1 MALPPAFLDELRAR
15 TPMPALVGH
24 RVKLKRTGKSWS
36 GCCPFHHE
44 KSPSF
49 HVYDD
54 GYHCFGC
61 GAHGDAIGFVMQT
74 EGRSFP
80 EAVESL
86 AAAAG
91 MDVPKPSREAAEAEQ
106 KRLDL
111 HGVLEAAQAM
121 FVRALPGSP
130 AQHYLRL
137 RGLDEAT
144 IRRFGLGWAGEGRA
158 TLPAD
163 IPPATLVEA
172 GLMRVPTDDAG
183 REGAPRPLY
192 FNRVTFPIR
201 DRQGR
206 LISFG
211 GRTLG
216 DAKPK
221 YINGP
226 ETPVFSKKRNL
237 YALDLARDAVR
248 KGAVPVVAE
257 GYMDVI
263 ALHAGGFGG
272 AVAPLGT
279 ALTEEQ
285 LAEMWRLSPSP
296 VLCFDGDAAGARAA
310 VRAAELALPLLTP
323 ERTLRIVTLPGG
335 EDPDS
340 LLRTRGAPALQ
351 AAFEGAKPLAEALFR
366 LLSEGVAP
374 TPEARAAF
382 RARLVETSG
391 RIADK
396 SLAGEYRSTWLDM
409 FFAQKRAG
417 ARNRSGRPER
427 PAAAPAPS
435 SRIAP
440 SADAARTDL
449 ARFLSA
455 IVLRH
460 PTLLHDVGEAYAAI
474 DLPEPHARLRA
485 AVLDA
490 ADRIHP
496 LDSAT
501 TITHVSQTGL
511 SQEVADLLSERHMP
525 LPACARADAMPAEAE
540 AGWYHF
546 FGLLNRMHL
555 DDDIASA
562 RHSFAGQFDEEHL
575 RRLTTLVAARHALME
590 IEGDEF

>member
-1 MALPPAFLDELRAR
+1 MALPPAFLDELRGR
-15 TPMPALVGH
+15 TPMAALVGR
-24 RVKLKRTGKSWS
+24 RVKLKRSGKSWS

-61 GAHGDAIGFVMQT
+61 GAHGDALSFVMQT

-80 EAVESL
+80 EAVENL

-91 MDVPKPSREAAEAEQ
+91 MEVPKPTRQAAEAEQ
-106 KRLDL
+106 KRVDL
-111 HGVLEAAQAM
+111 HGVLEAAQAG
-121 FVRALPGSP
+121 FVRALAGSP
-130 AQHYLRL
+130 ALPYLRR
-137 RGLDEAT
+137 RGLDDAT
-144 IRRFGLGWAGEGRA
+144 VVRFGLGWAGDGRG
-158 TLPAD
+158 TLPLALD
-163 IPPATLVEA
+163 TAQLVEA
-172 GLMRVPTDDAG
+172 GLMRVPVDDNG
-183 REGAPRPLY
+183 REGPARPLF

-206 LISFG
+206 LVSFG

-226 ETPVFSKKRNL
+226 ETPIFSKKRHL
-237 YALDLARDAVR
+237 YALDLARTAVR
-248 KGAVPVVAE
+248 GGAVPVVAE

-263 ALHAGGFGG
+263 ALHAAGFGG

-285 LAEMWRLSPSP
+285 LAELWRLSPSP

-340 LLRTRGAPALQ
+340 ILRTQGAAALT
-351 AAFEGAKPLAEALFR
+351 AAFDGARPLADAMFR
-366 LLSEGVAP
+366 LLSEGVAA

-382 RARLVETSG
+382 KARLDEAAG

-396 SLAGEYRSTWLDM
+396 GLGGEYRAAWRDM
-409 FFAQKRAG
+409 FYASR
-417 ARNRSGRPER
+417 RSGPVRMGGGKRPVKAVAIAR
-427 PAAAPAPS
+427 VVPPAA
-435 SRIAP
+435 RVGQ
-440 SADAARTDL
+440 ARCLT
-449 ARFLSA
+449 A
-455 IVLRH
+455 ILLRH
-460 PTLLHDVGEAYAAI
+460 PGLLHDVGEAYGTL
-474 DLPEPHARLRA
+474 DLPAPFDRVRHALLEAVDLHNPLESA
-485 AVLDA
+485 AVIA
-490 ADRIHP
+490 
-496 LDSAT
+496 
-501 TITHVSQTGL
+501 HVGQTGL

-525 LPACARADAMPAEAE
+525 LPACARTDAMPAEAE

-546 FGLLNRMHL
+546 FGLLNRTHL

-562 RHSFAGQFDEEHL
+562 GRSLAGQFDEGNLL
-575 RRLTTLVAARHALME
+575 RLVALNNARLELTDMDNDAE
-590 IEGDEF
+590 Y